1 MSYSKCGLCLKDL
14 EVIRPASGIPYIRC
28 VDWKLCPFFCRE
40 DSIHSYQECLFN
52 RVIPE
57 YKVQE
62 GGQLPYCRHMD
73 VATLKVSRSQ
83 KNPFRPY
90 FTCRRKEMCRFFQW
104 ANELPVDVSDTQ
116 SPVYCPKED
125 VASQLDTTECIPRPK
140 LQRQF
145 AVSENWH
152 SWTLT
157 LIYNII
163 MIIAFVCKLCLYVI
177 NFAVYSL
184 EKVCWYFFYIQQ
196 YFLRRKPFEYARVSV

>member
-73 VATLKVSRSQ
+73 VATLKVSRSHRRIHSCPILPAEEKKCADFFNGLMNYLWMFRTHNRQCIALKKMSPHNWTQPNAFQDQSCKDNLPFQ
-83 KNPFRPY
+83 K
-90 FTCRRKEMCRFFQW
+90 TG
-104 ANELPVDVSDTQ
+104 
-116 SPVYCPKED
+116 
-125 VASQLDTTECIPRPK
+125 I
-140 LQRQF
+140 
-145 AVSENWH
+145 
-152 SWTLT
+152 
-157 LIYNII
+157 
-163 MIIAFVCKLCLYVI
+163 
-177 NFAVYSL
+177 L
-184 EKVCWYFFYIQQ
+184 EH
-196 YFLRRKPFEYARVSV
+196 